1 MATTMKDVA
10 ERVGVSVTTV
20 SHVLNRTRPVA
31 SETIQKVMDAVQEMD
46 YYKNALA
53 SRLAQNKSNFFAL
66 VVSDIGN
73 PFFPELIKSF
83 ESAALNNGFDLLL
96 FNTNYD
102 PRRAESVVRI
112 MIENRVRGVAIMTSE
127 FTPVLTEELASHNV
141 GAVFLDVGAV
151 GNHISNIRV
160 NYSEGIFEA
169 IKHLSDLGHK
179 EFGFIAGPPNLRSA
193 AIRRQAFADALAQQG
208 MSSYCIVEG
217 NHKIDGGKTAARA
230 LLERPNPPRA
240 VLCSNDLT
248 AIGAMVA
255 IHEAGLR
262 VPQDMSVVGF
272 DDIQLCVATCPP
284 LTTIS
289 LSREMLGGLAF
300 EALNKLL
307 RSERKRGSEYI
318 VGTKLIVR
326 QSTAP
331 PPLSCQHSAGSQRG
345 SCNGMLR

>member
-31 SETIQKVMDAVQEMD
+31 SETVQRVMDAVQEMN

-53 SRLAQNKSNFFAL
+53 SRLAQNKSNFFGL

-73 PFFPELIKSF
+73 PFFPEVIKSF
-83 ESAALNNGFDLLL
+83 EAGALNKGFDLLL

-102 PRRAESVVRI
+102 PRRAESAVRM
-112 MIENRVRGVAIMTSE
+112 MIENRARGVAIMTSE
-127 FTPVLTEELASHNV
+127 FSPVLTEELAAHHV
-141 GAVFLDVGAV
+141 GVVFLDVGAV
-151 GNHISNIRV
+151 GNYVSNIRV

-179 EFGFIAGPPNLRSA
+179 EFGFIAGPPDLRSA
-193 AIRRQAFADALAQQG
+193 AIRRQAFTDALAQQG

-217 NHKIDGGKTAARA
+217 NHKIDGGKTAVRT
-230 LLERPNPPRA
+230 LLERPKPPTA
-240 VLCSNDLT
+240 ILCSNDLT
-248 AIGAMVA
+248 AIGATVA
-255 IHEAGLR
+255 IHDAGLR
-262 VPQDMSVVGF
+262 VPEDMSVVGF
-272 DDIQLCVATCPP
+272 DDIQLCVATYPP

-300 EALNKLL
+300 EALTRLL
-307 RSERKRGSEYI
+307 RSKRKRGSEYI

-345 SCNGMLR
+345 SCNGLMR